1 MADKL
6 GRVPVPNMADGIWAG
21 IERQLDVVAGTPAK
35 KTFLKYKGGTG
46 YIFIGIIAIVALL
59 FILWWYNSRKNNAP
73 KNTPASKTLPVI
85 KQLMPVKDSIKLN
98 SGIKKKNIPLAPV
111 TIKAEPVPPEKDTLL
126 LHQIMNSD
134 VMGDS
139 GAKQNLPP
147 VKVDSPHFNPVMIKP
162 HGKKPKGVKGIT
174 SEDYRISVKKDSI
187 K

>member
-6 GRVPVPNMADGIWAG
+6 GQVPVPDMADSIWAG
-21 IERQLDVVAGTPAK
+21 IEMQLDMVAGTPAK
-35 KTFLKYKGGTG
+35 KTLLKYKGNAW
-46 YIFIGIIAIVALL
+46 YIFIGITAIVALL

-98 SGIKKKNIPLAPV
+98 SSIEKKSTPMAPV

-126 LHQIMNSD
+126 LNKIMNSD
-134 VMGDS
+134 ATADS

-147 VKVDSPHFNPVMIKP
+147 V
-162 HGKKPKGVKGIT
+162 
-174 SEDYRISVKKDSI
+174 
-187 K
+187 